1 MSGNILKKIPYETRI
16 KIVAQA
22 MREISF
28 ARTYKQ
34 GKVKNWKINED
45 LYYGR
50 KTEMQTS
57 MANVDLGEM
66 QAHVHSIMAKV
77 DEPLVFKF
85 TKRKKSQLKRVN
97 RLNGLRIYDQDR
109 DFWELKDIAMKKQCV
124 IYGRTI
130 AAYFADS
137 MDGYQPHLEP
147 VDVYDFLV
155 DPAAGGLFL
164 EKALYLGDYG
174 VVKSKQQIKAGIKSG
189 IYLRKESEE
198 LIEGASN
205 ATEQP
210 QEEVNKINRTR
221 DQNVFMVNKQISGSD
236 KYKFWRWGTTF
247 EGNRYYLLLNERGG
261 RAIEVCPIEEKF
273 ESALWW
279 YWTYAAF
286 PDMTEFWTPSF
297 CDYVRELIMAKAETI
312 NQMMDN
318 SERIN
323 KPQVKVQSGAVEN
336 LSSLKYRR
344 EGRIIVKK
352 DFDVNKAVQF
362 VETPPIDAPL
372 KVFEKLDEIQQRSGG
387 VTAGD
392 NGNADN
398 KSGSKATI
406 YEGNQANSADRFG
419 FFNKSYSFGYKS
431 FARLYEHGVR
441 EHLIKKEAIDILGP
455 DGIEIQEVS
464 RRDIFWKNDKFGVMV
479 QSSNAELA
487 LSDNDKK
494 IKLGF
499 LAGQDKNPQSVQ
511 NKKKSYEFQA
521 EIAGFNDEEIRQLLD
536 TSEFG
541 DEEIMADADRD
552 IELILD
558 GQMIPPNQEATTA
571 YKQRFIDYMT
581 KNQETELTDE
591 EFMALAKY
599 VAKLQPIIIRNTV
612 KAANQ
617 TLLAKAMS
625 DAMDP
630 DKAGGGAPEGPG
642 ENENPQN
649 NGGAPVVEGA
659 PAGGAP
665 GGAQ

>member
-1 MSGNILKKIPYETRI
+1 
-16 KIVAQA
+16 

-28 ARTYKQ
+28 ARSYKQ

-50 KTEMQTS
+50 KTESQSS

-66 QAHVHSIMAKV
+66 QSHVHTIMSKV

-97 RLNGLRIYDQDR
+97 RLNGLRVYDQDR
-109 DFWELKDIAMKKQCV
+109 DFWELKDIAMKKQCI

-130 AAYFADS
+130 SAYFADS
-137 MDGYQPHLEP
+137 VDGYIPHLEP
-147 VDVYDFLV
+147 VDVYDFLI
-155 DPAAGGLFL
+155 DPSAGGLFL
-164 EKALYLGDYG
+164 EKAFYLGDYG
-174 VVKSKQQIKAGIKSG
+174 VVKSKQEIKDGIKSG
-189 IYLRKESEE
+189 IYLKTEGER
-198 LIEGASN
+198 LIGGSSN

-210 QEEVNKINRTR
+210 QEEVNKMNRTR
-221 DQNVFMVNKQISGSD
+221 DTNVFLVNKEITGSD
-236 KYKFWRWGTTF
+236 KFKFWRWGTTYN
-247 EGNRYYLLLNERGG
+247 GDRYYLLLNERGG
-261 RAIEVCPIEEKF
+261 TAIEVAPIEEKF
-273 ESALWW
+273 ESCLWW

-286 PDMTEFWTPSF
+286 PDLTEFWTPSF

-323 KPQVKVQSGAVEN
+323 KPQVKIQSGAVEN

-344 EGRIIVKK
+344 EGRIVVKK

-372 KVFEKLDEIQQRSGG
+372 KVFDKLQSIQDRSSG

-392 NGNADN
+392 NGDAENN
-398 KSGSKATI
+398 SGAKATI

-441 EHLIKKEAIDILGP
+441 EHLIKKESIEILGP
-455 DGIEIQEVS
+455 DGVELEEIY
-464 RRDIFWKNDKFGVMV
+464 RKDIFWKNDKFGVMV

-494 IKLGF
+494 SKLAF
-499 LAGQDKNPQSVQ
+499 LANQDKDPNSVQ
-511 NKKKSYEFQA
+511 NKKKSYEYQA
-521 EIAGFNDEEIRQLLD
+521 NIVGFNDEETRQLMD
-536 TSEFG
+536 KSEFG
-541 DEEIMADADRD
+541 NEEIMADADRD
-552 IELILD
+552 MELILD
-558 GQMIPPNQEATTA
+558 GQIIEPNQEATPA
-571 YKQRFIDYMT
+571 YKQRFIDFMM
-581 KNQETELTDE
+581 KNQSTNLTND
-591 EFMALAKY
+591 EFMRLSAY
-599 VAKLQPIIIRNTV
+599 VAQLQPIIIRNTV
-612 KAANQ
+612 KMANQ
-617 TLLAKAMS
+617 TIAAKALA

-630 DKAGGGAPEGPG
+630 DKVGGAPGEEGPG
-642 ENENPQN
+642 ENENLPG
-649 NGGAPVVEGA
+649 GGAPVV
-659 PAGGAP
+659 GGAP
-665 GGAQ
+665 GAMPGGGAQ